1 LFEFE
6 AIWAYADFTLKGASM
21 KIKCFFVDDERKKS
35 IPYPQEIRADSIN
48 AGFFDLKSRPD
59 LVTKIM
65 EASDLPSLLSLVQF
79 FSEKA
84 SPYFSIGCEKAVW
97 MEENGRYAARGYVEF
112 SFNYRELAHRQN
124 YQSMHENFKASVG
137 KAKIRGLSSFEWR
150 VSTVSIDSA
159 GIILESCTIWTKVVD
174 QGTVEL
180 AFKRY
185 DQSMRFLESYFREI
199 AAPHGSEKPIFG

>member
-1 LFEFE
+1 
-6 AIWAYADFTLKGASM
+6 M
-21 KIKCFFVDDERKKS
+21 KIECFFVDDERRKS

-59 LVTKIM
+59 LATKIV
-65 EASDLPSLLSLVQF
+65 EARDLPSLLSLVQF

-97 MEENGRYAARGYVEF
+97 MEENGRHAVRGYIEF
-112 SFNYRELAHRQN
+112 SFNYRKLAHRQN
-124 YQSMHENFKASVG
+124 YQSMHEKFEASVG

-150 VSTVSIDSA
+150 VSPISIDSA
-159 GIILESCTIWTKVVD
+159 GIILESCTIWTKVAD
-174 QGTVEL
+174 QSTVEL
-180 AFKRY
+180 ALKRY
-185 DQSMRFLESYFREI
+185 DQSMRFLENYFREI